1 MNFATAADVEAR
13 MPGGIPFD
21 VWIDTIDHIK
31 ETKKVAALGRRAYEA
46 FYGEDV
52 SSHQENLELLR
63 VLADLLHKAFE
74 NLDASRAADLKECLE
89 GKGEFFETTFWEEPR
104 FRGEAHLLLER
115 EISSKMLPTPTLLEL
130 LLIAHDLE
138 ASIRP
143 NLFRIVWAA
152 KLAAGDRST
161 KYSDSQLNPERRQG
175 SLGYALKQISE
186 WLDST
191 DASRRILEP
200 SGIEALRSFHQ
211 TLAGHEEDQASL
223 DEIRNAMAHRDFMIG
238 PTTVVM
244 GFHPTPGRRQTNDRA
259 NVTVWRRQTLG
270 LMSLAYGFSVMFLAH
285 AAARCGEIRPAFRP
299 R

>member
-1 MNFATAADVEAR
+1 

-21 VWIDTIDHIK
+21 LWRDVIDHI
-31 ETKKVAALGRRAYEA
+31 EEPKKVAALGSRAYEA

-52 SSHQENLELLR
+52 STHQENLELLR
-63 VLADLLHKAFE
+63 ILAGLLHKAFE
-74 NLDASRAADLKECLE
+74 NLDATRAADLKECLE
-89 GKGEFFETTFWEEPR
+89 GEGEFFETTFWEDSK

-115 EISSKMLPTPTLLEL
+115 EISSKKFPTPTLLEL
-130 LLIAHDLE
+130 LVIAHDLE

-143 NLFRIVWAA
+143 NLFRIVWVA

-161 KYSDSQLNPERRQG
+161 KYSGSQLNPERRQG

-191 DASRRILEP
+191 DASKVLAPGE
-200 SGIEALRSFHQ
+200 IEGLRLFHQ

-223 DEIRNAMAHRDFMIG
+223 EEVRNAVAHRDFMIG

-244 GFHPTPGRRQTNDRA
+244 GFHPAPGRRQA
-259 NVTVWRRQTLG
+259 NNRQHVTVWRRETLG
-270 LMSLAYGFSVMFLAH
+270 LMSLIYGFSVMFHAH
-285 AAARCGEIRPAFRP
+285 AEARCGEIKPSFLP
-299 R
+299 Q